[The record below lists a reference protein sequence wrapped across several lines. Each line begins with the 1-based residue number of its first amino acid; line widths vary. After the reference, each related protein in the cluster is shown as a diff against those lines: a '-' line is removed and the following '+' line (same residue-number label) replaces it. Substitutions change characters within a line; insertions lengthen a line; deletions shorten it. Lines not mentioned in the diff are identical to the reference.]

1 MRPRRP
7 CGRGDLAKPCHGQHG
22 VGRVCDGGLMR
33 LAFWLPAILVA
44 LLSQPASATRLGAY
58 AYPFVNPLAA
68 TVAATPTVYRADLPP
83 LTSLDYSVRHIRIR
97 TERPVPDVY
106 WFFGNGLEYTLVK
119 QPHPA
124 PLVFVVAGT
133 GASAQSIK
141 SQIVVRAL
149 AKAGMN
155 VVSLPN
161 PTHPNF
167 IVTASRSGVP
177 GRMPEDARD
186 LMEVMSRILAD
197 LRPEITVTE
206 VDVAG
211 YSLGA
216 TEAAFVGKLDDETHA
231 LGFTHILLMN
241 PPVSLYAAARNLDG
255 MFDRHVSTDPEGV
268 RRFIDYLYQQFVILY
283 SRQAEVDFTDDFLY
297 RAYSTLEPNDVELET
312 LIGFV
317 FRLSA
322 LDLAFASD
330 VLNGGGY
337 IIPKNAYIT
346 PTTSL
351 TGTLISGIG
360 LSFTDYIKEVYTPFF
375 MRRDPGL
382 TRGKLVEQASLHS
395 IEGWLRTSRKIDLIT
410 NEDDI
415 VLDPG
420 DALWLNGVFG
430 RRAIL
435 FPTGGHCG
443 NMDQRDYVAHMTS
456 FLGR

>member
-1 MRPRRP
+1 MRP
-7 CGRGDLAKPCHGQHG
+7 AI
-22 VGRVCDGGLMR
+22 
-33 LAFWLPAILVA
+33 WLLA
-44 LLSQPASATRLGAY
+44 LLAALSSAPASATRLGAY

-68 TVAATPTVYRADLPP
+68 TVAATPAVYRADLPP
-83 LTSLDYSVRHIRIR
+83 LATLDYSVRHIRIR
-97 TERPVPDVY
+97 TERPLPDVY
-106 WFFGNGLEYTLVK
+106 WYFDNGLEYTLAK

-149 AKAGMN
+149 AKAGMH

-161 PTHPNF
+161 PTHPDF

-177 GRMPEDARD
+177 GRMAEDARD
-186 LMEVMSRILAD
+186 LTEVMSRILAQ
-197 LRPEITVTE
+197 LRGEIAITE

-216 TEAAFVGKLDDETHA
+216 TQAAFVGRLDDQTRKLGLTHV
-231 LGFTHILLMN
+231 LLMN
-241 PPVSLYAAARNLDG
+241 PPVGLYAAAHNLDG

-268 RRFIDYLYQQFVILY
+268 RRFIDYLYQQFLILY
-283 SRQAEVDFTDDFLY
+283 SRQSEIDFTDDFLY
-297 RAYSTLEPNDVELET
+297 RAYSTLEPNDNDLET

-322 LDLAFASD
+322 LDLALASD

-337 IIPKNAYIT
+337 IIPKNAHLT
-346 PTTSL
+346 STTSL

-360 LSFTDYIKEVYTPFF
+360 LSFTDYFEQVYVPYF
-375 MRRDPGL
+375 MRRDPGV
-382 TRGKLVEQASLHS
+382 TRAQLIDQASLRS
-395 IEGWLRTSRKIDLIT
+395 IADWLRSSAKVDLIT

-415 VLDPG
+415 VLGPG
-420 DALWLNGVFG
+420 DAAWLNGVFG

-443 NMDQRDYVAHMTS
+443 NMDQRDYVAYMAG